1 MNRSYKYKANKQHMP
16 KNGYEEDEETNKMIT
31 SLCGLNL
38 IKQGTQRKE
47 I

>member
-1 MNRSYKYKANKQHMP
+1 MP

-47 I
+47 IWITEHSQQSN